1 MARPLAVAAAQMGP
15 VQRDDSRQSV
25 VARLIALM
33 REAHARGCRLVV
45 YPELALTTFFPRRHR
60 EAEDDPEQWFER
72 RMPDAATRP
81 LFEEAARLGV
91 GFYLG
96 YAELAAEGGETRY
109 YNSAV
114 LVDGRGA
121 VIGKFRKVHLPGH
134 RELMP
139 EYEYQYSEKS
149 WFSHGNLGF
158 PTFAGFGGTMGMCIC
173 NDRRF
178 PETFRVLGLRG
189 AELVMLGFNTPV
201 SVPWIR
207 EPLTEFHSQLCM
219 QAGAYQNG
227 YYVIGVGK
235 TGREEV
241 DYLMGG
247 SCIVSPRGEIVALVE
262 RRGEDALAVATI
274 DLDEA
279 TTGREHTFNLALHRQ
294 PQAYGPIVEQAGIEK
309 PESR

>member
-1 MARPLAVAAAQMGP
+1 MVRPLTIAAAQMGP

-25 VARLIALM
+25 VARLIEMM
-33 REAHARGCRLVV
+33 REAHAMGCRLVV
-45 YPELALTTFFPRRHR
+45 YPELALTTFFPRKHR
-60 EAEDDPEQWFER
+60 EVEEDPEQFFER
-72 RMPDAATRP
+72 EMPGAATRP
-81 LFEEAARLGV
+81 LFEEADRLNV

-96 YAELAAEGGETRY
+96 YAEIAEEDGEARY

-114 LVDGRGA
+114 LVDGNGRI
-121 VIGKFRKVHLPGH
+121 IGKFRKVHLPGH
-134 RELMP
+134 IDLMP

-158 PTFAGFGGTMGMCIC
+158 PTFDGFGGRMGMCIC

-201 SVPWIR
+201 DIPWIKG
-207 EPLTEFHSQLCM
+207 PLTEFHSQLCM

-227 YYVIGVGK
+227 YYVVGVGK
-235 TGREEV
+235 TGAEEI

-247 SCIVSPRGEIVALVE
+247 SCIVSPRGELIAQVDK
-262 RRGEDALAVATI
+262 RGEDAIAVSTL
-274 DLDEA
+274 DLDQA
-279 TTGREHTFNLALHRQ
+279 TTGREHTFNFAVHRQ
-294 PQAYGPIVEQAGIEK
+294 PQAYGPIVEQVGIEE
-309 PESR
+309 PTA